1 MQLDLLSPVA
11 PIVRA
16 SQRATAG
23 MERVRDAVE
32 AECPGW
38 MDVALDAVRR
48 FAAVQSVGLFTA
60 EGMRSVIGAE
70 LPPTTRLRVWGPL
83 IKKAIA
89 AGYIVHSRQYAPAAS
104 SNGSPKPL
112 YRRGPKA

>member
-48 FAAVQSVGLFTA
+48 FAAVQSVELFTA
-60 EGMRSVIGAE
+60 EAMRSVIGAE

-83 IKKAIA
+83 VKKAIA
-89 AGYIVHSRQYAPAAS
+89 AGYIAPTGKYAPAAS
-104 SNGSPKPL
+104 SNGSVRQM